1 MMNND
6 DFDFTNPDQLR
17 VKAEEILMEKQMTS
31 ETLLET
37 DVRKLLHELQ
47 VHQIELEMQN
57 DELHLA
63 YETAGI
69 ALKKYTML
77 FDLSPMGYLTLES
90 DCTICELNFTAAE
103 MLGERRFSMA
113 GRNFILFISEESK
126 LVFNSFIRR
135 VFNNHTKESCNV
147 IMGKD
152 YGHSIPVYMEGVITG
167 DDDRCLL
174 SVVDV
179 SGF

>member
-1 MMNND
+1 MMHND
-6 DFDFTNPDQLR
+6 DFDFTELGQLR
-17 VKAEEILMEKQMTS
+17 VKAEEILLEKQMTS

-57 DELHLA
+57 DELRLA
-63 YETAGI
+63 YETAET
-69 ALKKYTML
+69 ALKKYTIL
-77 FDLSPMGYLTLES
+77 YDLSPMGYLTLES
-90 DCTICELNFTAAE
+90 DCTIYELNFTAAD
-103 MLGERRFSMA
+103 MLGERRFSAA
-113 GRNFILFISEESK
+113 GSNFILFISEDSK

-135 VFNNHTKESCNV
+135 VFNSHTKESCNV
-147 IMGKD
+147 IMQKD
-152 YGHSIPVYMEGVITG
+152 NGNSTPVYMEGVVTG